1 MRKTRSDNI
10 LANLPG
16 PQREKLNAWLLTR
29 SYRKVQEL
37 IAQPPPEGFGLRVH
51 ITSIGNYYKS
61 AMPLYLESIRDDRA
75 IAAAQ
80 LSVGEAGKEDLNAAT
95 LDALRCRL
103 FRLSL
108 NDSSDSNELGRMF
121 RLMEKLKSDAKPVA
135 PPALARGMSQSDS
148 SASSNPPCENSGNS
162 LSYNR

>member
-10 LANLPG
+10 LALLSDS
-16 PQREKLNAWLLTR
+16 QKDKLNVWLLTH

-37 IAQPPPEGFGLRVH
+37 IAQPPPDGFGLRVH
-51 ITSIGNYYKS
+51 LTSIGNYYKS
-61 AMPLYLESIRDDRA
+61 AMPLYLETIRDDRA
-75 IAAAQ
+75 LAAAQ

-108 NDSSDSNELGRMF
+108 SDSSDSNELCRMF
-121 RLMEKLKSDAKPVA
+121 RLVEKLKDDAKPVA
-135 PPALARGMSQSDS
+135 APAPARGMSQSDLLRLLE
-148 SASSNPPCENSGNS
+148 SA
-162 LSYNR
+162 L